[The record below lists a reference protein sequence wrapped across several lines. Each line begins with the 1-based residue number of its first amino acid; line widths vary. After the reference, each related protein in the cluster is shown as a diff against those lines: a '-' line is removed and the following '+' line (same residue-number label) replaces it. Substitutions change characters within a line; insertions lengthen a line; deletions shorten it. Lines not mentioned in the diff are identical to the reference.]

1 MKPIF
6 LFGLLASNI
15 IFSQNSLQLA
25 DSLYAIRAE
34 GSSKNIAKAF
44 NIEEAIKYYYQSYDE
59 KNTIEATVG
68 LLKSQ
73 FFYGKYVVLDNDKK
87 KRIFDEAVKFARKN
101 IIKFPQSAAIR
112 YWYLV
117 NLGSWA
123 EVFGIIAAARE
134 GFADIMKSES
144 EKIIELDSSYSDGG
158 GYFMLGVVH
167 LRAPYVPFV
176 IPWPDKILAE
186 SLLEKARKTGNETLI
201 QKVYYAKSLYKNN
214 KKEKAIGLF
223 TEVTTSLP
231 SEANLVEDWEQILEA
246 EDLLKNL
253 K

>member
-44 NIEEAIKYYYQSYDE
+44 NIEEAIKYYYQSFNE
-59 KNTIEATVG
+59 KNTIEASVG

-73 FFYGKYVVLDNDKK
+73 FFYGKYVVIDNDKK

-101 IIKFPQSAAIR
+101 ITKFPQSAAIR

-117 NLGSWA
+117 NLG
-123 EVFGIIAAARE
+123 
-134 GFADIMKSES
+134 
-144 EKIIELDSSYSDGG
+144 KIG
-158 GYFMLGVVH
+158 
-167 LRAPYVPFV
+167 RAHV
-176 IPWPDKILAE
+176 
-186 SLLEKARKTGNETLI
+186 
-201 QKVYYAKSLYKNN
+201 
-214 KKEKAIGLF
+214 
-223 TEVTTSLP
+223 
-231 SEANLVEDWEQILEA
+231 
-246 EDLLKNL
+246 
-253 K
+253 